1 LGVALPSILSWPW
14 PPWSNWSFDVI
25 ARSGALPQPTPFAAI
40 DLHLT
45 GTGANPILDG
55 SVAFQD
61 AFLTIGS
68 LVLRE
73 ASGSLNWRGNIASI
87 DLRAT
92 GELHGFDF
100 IANVLGPVTSPIR
113 YLEVPPP
120 LSEELVTE
128 ALAGRYQPRA
138 RLDEAPRFALRVASG
153 IAAEVEVFAWNIADP
168 SPSTSLP
175 GVSASHAPQTDP
187 PRNFQ

>member
-1 LGVALPSILSWPW
+1 
-14 PPWSNWSFDVI
+14 
-25 ARSGALPQPTPFAAI
+25 
-40 DLHLT
+40 LT

-55 SVAFQD
+55 SVEFQN
-61 AFLTIGS
+61 AVLTVAGV
-68 LVLRE
+68 VLRE

-120 LSEELVTE
+120 LSEELVAE

-138 RLDEAPRFALRVASG
+138 RLDDAPRFALRVASVV
-153 IAAEVEVFAWNIADP
+153 APEVEVWTWDIADP
-168 SPSTSLP
+168 APNTPLP
-175 GVSASHAPQTDP
+175 GASASHAPPTDP